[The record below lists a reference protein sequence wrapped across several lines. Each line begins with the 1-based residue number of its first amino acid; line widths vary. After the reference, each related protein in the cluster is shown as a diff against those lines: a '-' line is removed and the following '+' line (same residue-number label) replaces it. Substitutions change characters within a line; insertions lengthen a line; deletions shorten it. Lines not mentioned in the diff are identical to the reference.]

1 MITRENHKFRDNH
14 CPIICKRYVIPPNTS
29 LGTDAGNWHE
39 DLELL
44 VFTGGKG
51 ILSYGCENIVTA
63 SGDIV
68 IVNPNVIHT
77 IVTQDSS
84 VEYICLIIGTSFCND
99 NFVDMNS
106 TRFVNYLQDS
116 HLTALVEELHGVF
129 QRSTTNSN
137 DIDKASCSDIEQLMI
152 KRSLLLQILTHIF
165 CNYRLSEANA
175 PYNAS
180 TRECRKEIRDALE
193 FAYRESHREISIDE
207 VADLVQ
213 MSKFHFSREFKKATQ
228 QSFVSYLNLIRCE
241 KAAILLLN
249 PGISISTICSTCGFS
264 SQTYFS
270 RVFLRTMG
278 ESPMKFRKKNCKK

>member
-1 MITRENHKFRDNH
+1 MITRENHRFKDNH
-14 CPIICKRYVIPPNTS
+14 CPMICKKYVIPPNTR

-44 VFTGGKG
+44 AFTDGNA
-51 ILSYGCENIVTA
+51 IMSYGCESIKAV

-68 IVNPNVIHT
+68 VVNPNVIHT
-77 IVTQDSS
+77 VVTQDSS
-84 VEYICLIIGTSFCND
+84 VEYICLIIGTSFCDD

-116 HLTALVEELHGVF
+116 HLTSLIEELHGFF
-129 QRSTTNSN
+129 QKSNNESSDINS
-137 DIDKASCSDIEQLMI
+137 KSCSDIESLMI

-165 CNYRLSEANA
+165 CNYRLSEKTA

-193 FAYRESHREISIDE
+193 FAYRESHRDISIDE
-207 VADLVQ
+207 VADFVQ

-228 QSFVSYLNLIRCE
+228 QSFISYLNIIRCE

-249 PGISISTICSTCGFS
+249 PNIPISTICSSCGFS
-264 SQTYFS
+264 NQAYFS

-278 ESPMKFRKKNCKK
+278 ESPMNFRKKNYKK